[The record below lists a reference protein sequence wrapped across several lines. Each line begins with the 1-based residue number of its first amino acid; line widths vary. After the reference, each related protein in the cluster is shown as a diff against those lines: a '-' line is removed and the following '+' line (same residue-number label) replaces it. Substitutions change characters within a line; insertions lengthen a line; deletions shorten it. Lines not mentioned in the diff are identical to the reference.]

1 MTKRL
6 NVINHTHW
14 DREWY
19 ESFETFRGK
28 LIKAVELILKGLDN
42 GQFKYFMLDGQTVIL
57 EDLVEVL
64 EDGVY
69 KKLIN
74 YIKSGRIDVGPWY
87 VLPDEFLVSGES
99 IIRNLKIGI
108 DISKQYG
115 KKDFVGYL
123 PDTFGHIGQLP
134 QILKGLNIDLAL
146 LFRGVHSK
154 SSEVIFQ
161 GSDHT
166 EVKAVILPLWEG
178 YYNHFLTYDDYK
190 QRLETYLNKIEGC
203 TDSKE
208 LLLLNG
214 ADHLIP
220 HENLNDRLDQ
230 IEKDLDITIE
240 QTTLG
245 DYISRIDSNSFKEKI
260 EGEQRD
266 ERKAYI
272 LPGVASSRSYLK
284 KQNGELEDK
293 LTHIAEPLELIKS
306 IVTNEYKYKFLHHAW
321 KSLLKNHPHDSIC
334 GCSIDKVHS
343 EMETRN
349 VKINDMLE
357 SIKHYAGKEIIES
370 NPIENNKIYIF
381 NPLPYEYEGVVETI
395 LNLPTN
401 IENFKIMN
409 DNNENIPMEIRSSEN
424 KQIFLADVNL
434 EPNWYEVNQF
444 VVALKTD
451 FKGMGF
457 TEYNIVNAIRKEEK
471 IYLQSFIENSYVK
484 VSINSKG
491 YVDILNKENNK
502 LYENTNMFVS
512 SLDAGD
518 EYTYS
523 PPINDNVSTAIHK
536 VVNNIIV
543 NDVTQELVVIY
554 NLEQPKSL
562 DEHRSGLSLN
572 KVTTEIK
579 STIKILGNSKT
590 VEFITEINNK
600 AKDQRLRVVFPLNKK
615 VKKFYTDVS
624 FDNVERIPLEHI
636 SYDADKQK
644 EVKVNTHPTDSYA
657 YIKNEFGIIHTGLQE
672 VEVSNH
678 GDNKDALY
686 LTMIRSVGWLSRD
699 DIRTRGGGAG
709 PKMETP
715 DAQCLGEN
723 SFNYA
728 LTFEDNV
735 PFEAKKTRVKPV
747 VFQGNNIKNA
757 LENILLIDN
766 KNIIISAF
774 YKNSKGDVILRLYN
788 PKEQVEIAKL
798 DCLWKKIYEIN
809 LLEEDDK
816 LITNIIEIGTK
827 KILTLKL
834 K

>member
-6 NVINHTHW
+6 NIINHTHW

-28 LIKAVELILKGLDN
+28 LIKGIELIVKGLDN
-42 GQFKYFMLDGQTVIL
+42 GQFKSFMLDGQTVIL
-57 EDLVEVL
+57 EDLAEVL
-64 EDGVY
+64 EDGEY

-99 IIRNLKIGI
+99 IIRNLKIGT
-108 DISKQYG
+108 DISAQYG

-134 QILKGLNIDLAL
+134 QIFKGLNIDCAL

-154 SSEVIFQ
+154 SSEVIFE

-166 EVKAVILPLWEG
+166 EIKAIILPLWEG
-178 YYNHFLTYDDYK
+178 YYNHFLTYDDYTK
-190 QRLETYLNKIEGC
+190 RLEIYLDKIQKF
-203 TDSKE
+203 TDSEE

-220 HENLNDRLDQ
+220 HENLNDRLTKL
-230 IEKDLDITIE
+230 ESDLDIVIE
-240 QTTLG
+240 QTNLKE
-245 DYISRIDSNSFKEKI
+245 YISRLDNSSFVEI
-260 EGEQRD
+260 IYGEQRD

-272 LPGVASSRSYLK
+272 LPNVASSRSYLK
-284 KQNGELEDK
+284 KQNGQLEDK

-306 IVTNEYKYKFLHHAW
+306 IVTNKYKYKFLHHTW

-334 GCSIDKVHS
+334 GCSIDSVHS

-357 SIKHYAGKEIIES
+357 SIKHYAAKEIIKS
-370 NPIENNKIYIF
+370 KPIDNNKIYIF
-381 NPLPYEYEGVVETI
+381 NPLPYKYEGVVEAI

-401 IENFKIMN
+401 IENFKITDIRN
-409 DNNENIPMEIRSSEN
+409 KYITMEILSSEN
-424 KQIFLADVNL
+424 KQIFLADVDL
-434 EPNWYEVNQF
+434 EPNWYEVHQF
-444 VVALKTD
+444 KVALKSN

-457 TEYNIVNAIRKEEK
+457 TEYNIVNDIKKEEE
-471 IYLQSFIENSYVK
+471 IYRKSFLENSYVK

-491 YVDILNKENNK
+491 YVDILNKQNNK

-523 PPINDNVSTAIHK
+523 PPINDCVSTANF
-536 VVNNIIV
+536 VGVNNIII

-554 NLEQPKSL
+554 NLEQPESL
-562 DEHRSGLSLN
+562 DEHRNGQSLK
-572 KVTTEIK
+572 KVITEIK
-579 STIKILGNSKT
+579 STIRILGNSKT
-590 VEFITEINNK
+590 VEFTTEINNK
-600 AKDQRLRVVFPLNKK
+600 AKDQRLRIVFPLCKG

-624 FDNVERIPLEHI
+624 FDNVERVPLENI
-636 SYDADKQK
+636 TYDAEKQS
-644 EVKVNTHPTDSYA
+644 EVRVNTHPTDSYA

-672 VEVSNH
+672 VEVSNY
-678 GDNKDALY
+678 GNFKDAVY
-686 LTMIRSVGWLSRD
+686 LTVMRSVGWLSRD
-699 DIRTRGGGAG
+699 DFRTRGGGAG
-709 PKMETP
+709 PNMATP
-715 DAQCLGEN
+715 DAQCLGKN

-728 LTFEDNV
+728 ITFEDNV
-735 PFEAKKTRVKPV
+735 PFEAKKIRIKPV
-747 VFQGNNIKNA
+747 VFQGNDIENA
-757 LENILLIDN
+757 LENILILDN

-774 YKNSKGDVILRLYN
+774 YKNSKDEVILRLYN
-788 PKEQVEIAKL
+788 PKEQVELLHI
-798 DCLWKKIYEIN
+798 DCFWKEIYETN
-809 LLEEDDK
+809 LLEEEEK
-816 LITNIIEIGTK
+816 LITGSIEVSAK